1 MEEDDEQ
8 KARKAHMLSLRA
20 LIQTDPLTAVSGV
33 IEMVPDLAKFV
44 NDELHKLHDSLSTGK
59 ATEAEVSQKL
69 AKLLDRIDSIRA
81 FG

>member
-1 MEEDDEQ
+1 MKEDEDE
-8 KARKAHMLSLRA
+8 KARKAHMLGLRA
-20 LIQTDPLTAVSGV
+20 LIQTDPLAAVSGV
-33 IEMVPDLAKFV
+33 IEMVPDMAKYV
-44 NDELHKLHDSLSTGK
+44 NDQLHGLHDALSTGK